1 MISSTSSSNK
11 CLALLLL
18 GLAVLA
24 GCVSGKEAARVE
36 PHSVAGLF
44 RIAVLPVENLSGAG
58 GAQAKQLREALLER
72 LAGAGV
78 TLLGDDLLDQ
88 FMARHRIRHLGGIDT
103 ATAKAFLEETGTNA
117 VLVTSLELYN
127 ETDPPRIA
135 LFSRMVSTGDFPE
148 IIWMD
153 GVGMAGDDSPG
164 ILDLGLIHDPRV
176 LRDNALDVLVDSLL
190 GQLAGEAGR
199 PGAAGSSR
207 TFRPKM
213 TFDASFLQRGKRYT
227 IGVLP
232 FINLSG
238 RNHAGEI
245 MALQFVR
252 QLSAMDD
259 FIVLEPGVVRE
270 RLLNL
275 RIIMAEGISK
285 VDLDVIS
292 NSLGTDLML
301 AGKVNSYQDLN
312 APGGVPKVEFSVL
325 LMEGGSE
332 RIVWSSTSYNEGDD
346 RVFFFDAGRLSTAL
360 ETAAR
365 MVRSL
370 LAQIERSAEPP
381 GKEVPG
387 EIVPLQLFRGKP

>member
-1 MISSTSSSNK
+1 MISSTRSSSK
-11 CLALLLL
+11 CLILLLL
-18 GLAVLA
+18 ALAVLA
-24 GCVSGKEAARVE
+24 GCVSGREAARVE

-44 RIAVLPVENLSGAG
+44 RIAVLPVENLSGTGA
-58 GAQAKQLREALLER
+58 AQAKQLREALLER

-88 FMARHRIRHLGGIDT
+88 FMARHRIRHVGGIDT
-103 ATAKAFLEETGTNA
+103 ATARAFLEETGTNA

-199 PGAAGSSR
+199 PGAGNKSR
-207 TFRPKM
+207 MFRPKIK
-213 TFDASFLQRGKRYT
+213 FDASFLEKGKRYT

-232 FINLSG
+232 FINTSG

-245 MALQFVR
+245 MALHFVR
-252 QLSAMDD
+252 QLAAMDD

-270 RLLNL
+270 RLLKL

-285 VDLDVIS
+285 VDLDAIS
-292 NSLGTDLML
+292 NNLETDLML
-301 AGKVNSYQDLN
+301 AGKVTRYQDLN
-312 APGGVPKVEFSVL
+312 IPGGAPKVEFSVL
-325 LMEGGSE
+325 LMEGGRE
-332 RIVWSSTSYNEGDD
+332 KIVWSSTSYNEGDD

-360 ETAAR
+360 ETAAM

-370 LAQIERSAEPP
+370 LAQIEWSAETS
-381 GKEVPG
+381 GKEAPG
-387 EIVPLQLFRGKP
+387 EIEPLQLFRGKP